1 MILRSAGH
9 SLRIGSHRHDRLSRF
24 PRGHHHARRRSP
36 HPAPPPD
43 RYPAQRDTLSVHLA
57 NERAKCVIE
66 ALEVLK
72 VLKPSDI
79 ETLYLAVEDAAQIR
93 TKALML

>member
-1 MILRSAGH
+1 M
-9 SLRIGSHRHDRLSRF
+9 
-24 PRGHHHARRRSP
+24 
-36 HPAPPPD
+36 
-43 RYPAQRDTLSVHLA
+43 HLA